1 MKTNTTADCETCK
14 FCTLDESDC
23 AKIMVYC
30 SIDDRYRIY
39 GSFLEC
45 ERGEERKCSEQI

>member
-14 FCTLDESDC
+14 FCTLDESNR

-30 SIDDRYRIY
+30 SIDDHYRIY